1 MNRITKLQLWAMLL
15 IPDAFL
21 LLCFQG
27 KLNVMTLI
35 GIAAGIAV
43 QAVILLPI
51 SVLCGKKEHLPKL
64 AMLVVLIYIIFSG
77 GLLMSR
83 SHTASHILY
92 IPFENT
98 NEFIILTLIAL
109 VCLYMSSTGIKALA
123 RASVIAAAVGALY
136 LIILSVSAVIKSD
149 YANIARAWETSG
161 FASAFIQS
169 FLLTGGLGTA
179 FVLFGIT
186 KGKAVNS
193 LSGYFIAR
201 LLISAIIILSSILTA
216 GGISAITDFPVIT
229 AAQLAQPFSSQRID
243 SLLLIVFS
251 VFAVFSIAV
260 QSVTAAY
267 LIRQIFPKFRRF
279 RSIAAIAAIAAVS
292 FMV

>member
-1 MNRITKLQLWAMLL
+1 MNRITKPQLWAMIL
-15 IPDAFL
+15 IPDSFL
-21 LLCFQG
+21 LICFQG
-27 KLNVMTLI
+27 KLNIMTLI
-35 GIAAGIAV
+35 GIASGIAV
-43 QAVILLPI
+43 QAAVLLPLA
-51 SVLCGKKEHLPKL
+51 VLCEKKEHFPKWI
-64 AMLVVLIYIIFSG
+64 MLIVLIYIIFSG

-83 SHTASHILY
+83 SHTASHVLY

-98 NEFIILTLIAL
+98 NEFIILSLIAL

-123 RASVIAAAVGALY
+123 RASVIAASVGAIY
-136 LIILSVSAVIKSD
+136 LIILSVSAVTRSD
-149 YANIARAWETSG
+149 YANIERAWNTSG
-161 FASAFIQS
+161 FMSAFVQS

-179 FVLFGIT
+179 IALFGIT

-201 LLISAIIILSSILTA
+201 LIISAVIVLSSILTA
-216 GGISAITDFPVIT
+216 GGISEITDFPVIT

-243 SLLLIVFS
+243 SLLLIIFS

-260 QSVTAAY
+260 QSAAAAY
-267 LIRQIFPKFRRF
+267 LIRRIFPKFKRF
-279 RSIAAIAAIAAVS
+279 RSIAAIAAITAVS